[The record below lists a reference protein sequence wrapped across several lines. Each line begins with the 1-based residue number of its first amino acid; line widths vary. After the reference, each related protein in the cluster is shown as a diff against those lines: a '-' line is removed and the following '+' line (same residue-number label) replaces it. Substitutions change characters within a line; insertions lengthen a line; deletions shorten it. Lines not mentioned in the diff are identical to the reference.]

1 VVSNGVEATD
11 ANPGMPHA
19 ISDAQASLRQTFASE
34 VDARLARLESLGAGD
49 ESVLDDARR
58 DAHSLASGAVIVD
71 EPEIARLAQAVELD
85 PLLGPVDE
93 LLTALRG
100 YAP

>member
-1 VVSNGVEATD
+1 MDPDD
-11 ANPGMPHA
+11 ADPGTPFA
-19 ISDAQASLRQTFASE
+19 LSDVQASLRQTFAEE
-34 VDARLARLESLGAGD
+34 VDARLPRLEALCAGD
-49 ESVLDDARR
+49 EAVLEDARR
-58 DAHSLASGAVIVD
+58 DAHSLASSAVIVD

-85 PLLGPVDE
+85 PQLGPVAD

>member
-1 VVSNGVEATD
+1 MDSIDADPGV
-11 ANPGMPHA
+11 PQPLSGVH
-19 ISDAQASLRQTFASE
+19 ASLREAFAGE
-34 VDARLARLESLGAGD
+34 VDARLPRLQSLRAGD

-58 DAHSLASGAVIVD
+58 DAHSLASSAVIVD

-93 LLTALRG
+93 LVTALRG
-100 YAP
+100 FAP